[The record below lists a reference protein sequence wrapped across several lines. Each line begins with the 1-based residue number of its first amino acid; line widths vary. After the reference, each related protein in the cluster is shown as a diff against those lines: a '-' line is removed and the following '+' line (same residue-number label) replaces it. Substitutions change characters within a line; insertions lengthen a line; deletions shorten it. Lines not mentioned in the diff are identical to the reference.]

1 MPYPADSRAL
11 ATWLA
16 AQDDAALS
24 ALLSQRGISPS
35 ASWADFFDAAE
46 AIQDAAPLARALA
59 ALPRPLAEAL
69 IAAGDGTVAE
79 PARSELI
86 ARALVAPDGE
96 VYRAVAEAVAAHPS
110 APQPAPA
117 SPATASPTPASP
129 TTASPAPASESDAA
143 AAERAF
149 TAAATLADILQLALG
164 APLVRIGSGALGA
177 TERRRL
183 LEAGIVDDAATAD
196 ELVALSAV
204 TGLTAPTDKEW
215 LVTSAGLEWLRAG
228 TVDRWGDVARRLRDA
243 LPSALRTAD
252 GGWTDP
258 AEWPAAYPF
267 DPSWPPRAER
277 WRALMHRWAL
287 IGADGTSAPWA
298 KGLAAGDE
306 TDLDELRALL
316 PSEVDRVFLQND
328 LTAIAPGPL
337 APHLDMRLRTMAIRE
352 SRAQASSYRF
362 TPDSIGAAITGGET
376 AESLREFLTDLSLT
390 GLPQP
395 LAYEIERT
403 AARHGLIRV
412 VDDPASGSTLVSSE
426 DPRVL
431 DTLAVD
437 QALRPLGFVRHPQGL
452 ASRSS
457 ADTVFWMLADARYP
471 VGMQDASGHTRTVMR
486 HRLAADPAE
495 ATVRAYD
502 GLLARLRAAHDA
514 DADAAWLGREL
525 EQAVRAKSLIVVT
538 VRLPDGS
545 TRDFTLEAS
554 GLGGGRLRGRDR
566 AADVE
571 RTLPVASIE
580 SVHPV

>member
-1 MPYPADSRAL
+1 MSNSADSRTL

-16 AQDDAALS
+16 AQDDAALA
-24 ALLSQRGISPS
+24 ALLSERGISPT
-35 ASWADFFDAAE
+35 ASWTDFFDAAE
-46 AIQDAAPLARALA
+46 AIQDAAPLGRALA
-59 ALPRPLAEAL
+59 ALPRPLADAL
-69 IAAGDGTVAE
+69 VAAGDGTVAE
-79 PARSELI
+79 PARSQLV

-96 VYRAVAEAVAAHPS
+96 VYRAVADAIAAMPP
-110 APQPAPA
+110 AAEPAPR
-117 SPATASPTPASP
+117 ATAS
-129 TTASPAPASESDAA
+129 APESDAA

-149 TAAATLADILQLALG
+149 TAAATLADILQLALA
-164 APLVRIGSGALGA
+164 APLARIGSGALGA

-183 LEAGIVDDAATAD
+183 MEAGIVDDPATAD
-196 ELVALSAV
+196 ELVSLSAV
-204 TGLTAPTDKEW
+204 TGLTAATDKEW
-215 LVTSAGLEWLRAG
+215 LVTPAGLEWLREG
-228 TVDRWGDVARRLRDA
+228 TVDRWGDVALRLRDA
-243 LPSALRTAD
+243 LPSALRTAE
-252 GGWTDP
+252 GGWIDP
-258 AEWPAAYPF
+258 SQWPSAYPF

-277 WRALMHRWAL
+277 WRALLHRWAL
-287 IGADGTSAPWA
+287 IGTDGASAPWA
-298 KGLAAGDE
+298 ADLAAGGD
-306 TDLDELRALL
+306 TDLAGLRSLL

-337 APHLDMRLRTMAIRE
+337 APHLDMRLRTMALRE

-376 AESLREFLTDLSLT
+376 AESLREFLTALSLT

-412 VDDPASGSTLVSSE
+412 VDDPASASTLVISDE
-426 DPRVL
+426 PAVL

-471 VGMQDASGHTRTVMR
+471 VGMQDASGQTRTVLR
-486 HRLAADPAE
+486 HRLASDGAEPAPSRYE
-495 ATVRAYD
+495 P
-502 GLLARLRAAHDA
+502 LLARLRAAHESDS
-514 DADAAWLGREL
+514 DAAWLGREL
-525 EQAVRAKSLIVVT
+525 EQAVRAKSLITVT

-545 TRDFTLEAS
+545 SRDFTLEAS

-580 SVHPV
+580 SVHPL